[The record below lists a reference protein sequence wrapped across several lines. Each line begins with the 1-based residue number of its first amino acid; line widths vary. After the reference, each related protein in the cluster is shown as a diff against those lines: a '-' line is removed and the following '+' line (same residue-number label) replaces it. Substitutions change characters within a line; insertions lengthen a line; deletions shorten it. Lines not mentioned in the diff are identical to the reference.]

1 MGSRSERLRSRATI
15 ESQRT
20 HFSSKGTP
28 SRVSPA
34 LRTCV
39 LWLMIGPGPGGA
51 QSSAPER
58 AADTCP
64 VSPAAKLSITGDS
77 IGPLG
82 IQAPLVDLLRRC
94 PAARIDTTL
103 VKTYDV
109 NPQAEPRVVFPFD
122 GLQVSAIAAGR
133 ASAIDSGRPLHL
145 WILRGAAGRLPR
157 GLPSDAT
164 WSQLTAT
171 YGNRGIVWVENGQ
184 VQVGFCAARGVVFL
198 FGSAD
203 YAQRD
208 LLEAHKFQ
216 GLKLQA
222 LQDPI
227 LPNARIRAITFGSK
241 EVPCR

>member
-1 MGSRSERLRSRATI
+1 MQIRDCRSTSRSARLAAAIATL
-15 ESQRT
+15 
-20 HFSSKGTP
+20 
-28 SRVSPA
+28 A
-34 LRTCV
+34 
-39 LWLMIGPGPGGA
+39 LWLVIGPAPGGA
-51 QSSAPER
+51 QPSAPER

-64 VSPAAKLSITGDS
+64 VSPAAKLSITADS

-82 IQAPLVDLLRRC
+82 IDAPLAELLRRC

-103 VKTYDV
+103 LKTYDT

-122 GLQVSAIAAGR
+122 GLQVFAITAGR

-164 WSQLTAT
+164 WNQLTAT
-171 YGNRGIVWVENGQ
+171 YGSRGIVSVENGQ

-216 GLKLQA
+216 SLKLKTLIDA
-222 LQDPI
+222 M
-227 LPNARIRAITFGSK
+227 LPNARIRAITFGSTD
-241 EVPCR
+241 VPCR

>member
-1 MGSRSERLRSRATI
+1 
-15 ESQRT
+15 
-20 HFSSKGTP
+20 
-28 SRVSPA
+28 
-34 LRTCV
+34 
-39 LWLMIGPGPGGA
+39 MIGPGPGGA
-51 QSSAPER
+51 QPSAPER

-64 VSPAAKLSITGDS
+64 VAPAVGLNITADS

-82 IQAPLVDLLRRC
+82 INAPLAELLRCC

-103 VKTYDV
+103 VKTYDT
-109 NPQAEPRVVFPFD
+109 NPQAEPQVVFPFD
-122 GLQVSAIAAGR
+122 GLQVFAIAAGR

-171 YGNRGIVWVENGQ
+171 YGNRGIVFVDNSQ
-184 VQVGFCAARGVVFL
+184 VQVGFCAARGLVFL
-198 FGSAD
+198 FGAAD

-216 GLKLQA
+216 SRKLQA
-222 LQDPI
+222 LKDAI